1 MGTVYRIMLISV
13 VVGVPI
19 TLVDVIIIFHVLFKA
34 LSEFIVRVV
43 VLFLGCDIA
52 QELTHLLVITTT

>member
-19 TLVDVIIIFHVLFKA
+19 TLVDVIIIFHVLSKA
-34 LSEFIVRVV
+34 LSEFTVRVV
-43 VLFLGCDIA
+43 VLFFGCDIA
-52 QELTHLLVITTT
+52 QELTHLLAITTT

>member
-1 MGTVYRIMLISV
+1 MGAVYRIMLISV

-19 TLVDVIIIFHVLFKA
+19 TLVDEIIIFHVLSKA
-34 LSEFIVRVV
+34 LSEFTVRVIV
-43 VLFLGCDIA
+43 FFLGCDIA